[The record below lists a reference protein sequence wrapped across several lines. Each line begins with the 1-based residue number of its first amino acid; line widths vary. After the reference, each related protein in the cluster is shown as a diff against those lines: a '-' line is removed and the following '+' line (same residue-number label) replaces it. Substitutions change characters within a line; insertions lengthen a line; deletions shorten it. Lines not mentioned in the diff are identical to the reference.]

1 METMMMI
8 AKDYMESSCGWFHYH
23 VLPDKSSPS
32 LMMWRRWPLW
42 SVIRNIPN
50 NFSNVIAH
58 NQISC
63 YGINVHASSS
73 IDLEDLISMFPLK
86 MWLITCSLSI
96 TIPTLSFHVSLKWN
110 HEVRWLF
117 LTFVVL
123 KYLWRVLLN
132 LSHAFK
138 KINS

>member
-1 METMMMI
+1 MVRETMMTI
-8 AKDYMESSCGWFHYH
+8 AEDYMESSCGWFHFH
-23 VLPDKSSPS
+23 VLLDKSYPS
-32 LMMWRRWPLW
+32 LMMWRRWPLGY
-42 SVIRNIPN
+42 VIKNIPN

-63 YGINVHASSS
+63 YGINVHASFS

-96 TIPTLSFHVSLKWN
+96 TIPTLSLHVSLKRN
-110 HEVRWLF
+110 HEVSWLF
-117 LTFVVL
+117 LLCVVL
-123 KYLWRVLLN
+123 KSLRRVLLN

-138 KINS
+138 K